1 MKVVWNRELKK
12 LAVIALCIFGM
23 GILVMNLCIGA
34 YCNRIRAEYHGFLTA
49 VFDNVLEVYPEVDE
63 EGLIQILDRQ
73 GDGRHGSDIL
83 ARYGILAEYTDI
95 SFAGQERQLRVLRT
109 GSNLFLALFFGSI
122 AVLGCFYFRKRQ
134 NRISGLTDYMKALS
148 RGDYRL
154 EVEDNADDELSGLRN
169 EIYKLT
175 VFLREQAA
183 RALEQKCALSDAMA
197 DISHQ
202 LKTPLTSITVLMDN
216 LSQNEE
222 MEKTTR
228 QRFTAE
234 ITRQLAGMSWL
245 ITALLKLSRLDAG
258 VVRMEKV
265 RLRAEDLVGE
275 VLQRLEL
282 VAEWRDVSFSVKIP
296 EGMALCLDRKWSGE
310 ALMNIVKNAVE
321 HSPAGDRVEISG
333 KENEVY
339 AQITVRDHGMGISE
353 EERKKLFRRFYNGNS
368 VREDSMGI
376 GLALAKEIVEKQDG
390 HITVDSR
397 EGEGTV
403 FFIRFLKGSRG

>member
-1 MKVVWNRELKK
+1 MKLTWNRELRK
-12 LAVIALCIFGM
+12 LAVTALCIFGM
-23 GILVMNLCIGA
+23 GILIMNLCIGA

-49 VFDNVLEVYPEVDE
+49 VFDNVLEDYPEVHE
-63 EGLIQILDRQ
+63 EELIQILNRQ
-73 GDGRHGSDIL
+73 GDGRRGSDIL
-83 ARYGILAEYTDI
+83 ARYGILAEHADT

-122 AVLGCFYFRKRQ
+122 AVLGHTYFRRRQ
-134 NRISGLTDYMKALS
+134 NRISGLTDYMKSLS

-154 EVEDNADDELSGLRN
+154 EVEDNEDDELSGLRN

-183 RALEQKCALSDAMA
+183 RALEQRRALADAMA

-216 LSQNEE
+216 LSENDH

-245 ITALLKLSRLDAG
+245 ITAMLKLSRLDAG
-258 VVRMEKV
+258 VVQLERA
-265 RLRAEDLVGE
+265 RLRAEEFVGE

-282 VAEWRDVSFSVKIP
+282 VAEWRDVSFDVKIP
-296 EGMALCLDRKWSGE
+296 EGMALCVDRKWTGE

-321 HSPAGDRVEISG
+321 HSPTGGRVEISG
-333 KENEVY
+333 EENEVY
-339 AQITVRDHGMGISE
+339 AQITVRDHGKGISE
-353 EERKKLFRRFYNGNS
+353 EERKKLFMRFYNGNS
-368 VREDSMGI
+368 VREDSIGI
-376 GLALAKEIVEKQDG
+376 GLALAKEIVEKQNG

-397 EGEGTV
+397 EGDGTV

>member
-1 MKVVWNRELKK
+1 MKLNRNREWKK
-12 LAVIALCIFGM
+12 LVSIALCIFGL
-23 GILVMNLCIGA
+23 GILIMNLCVGV
-34 YCNRIRAEYHGFLTA
+34 YCSRIRAEYHGFLTA
-49 VFDNVLEVYPEVDE
+49 VFDNVLEDYPEVDE
-63 EGLIQILDRQ
+63 EELIQILNRQ
-73 GDGRHGSDIL
+73 GEERRGSDIL

-95 SFAGQERQLRVLRT
+95 SFAGQERQLQVLRT

-122 AVLGCFYFRKRQ
+122 AFLGCSYFRKRQ
-134 NRISGLTDYMKALS
+134 NRISGLTNYMKSLS

-154 EVEDNADDELSGLRN
+154 EVEDNEDDELSGLRN

-183 RALEQKCALSDAMA
+183 RALEQKRALADAMT

-202 LKTPLTSITVLMDN
+202 LKTPLTSMTVLIDN
-216 LSQNEE
+216 LSENDD
-222 MEKTTR
+222 MEKATR

-245 ITALLKLSRLDAG
+245 ITAMLKLSRLDAG
-258 VVRMEKV
+258 VVQLEKV
-265 RLRAEDLVGE
+265 QVWAEDLVGE

-296 EGMALCLDRKWSGE
+296 EGMALSVDRKWTGE

-321 HSPAGDRVEISG
+321 YSPAGDRVEISG
-333 KENEVY
+333 EENDVY
-339 AQITVRDHGMGISE
+339 VQIMVRDHGKGISE
-353 EERKKLFRRFYNGNS
+353 EERKNLFRRFYNGHS
-368 VREDSMGI
+368 LREDSIGI

-390 HITVDSR
+390 HITVDS
-397 EGEGTV
+397 GEEDGTV